1 LTAPVDYD
9 PRRRSD
15 DVVAAKIAVA
25 QLRPGMFRVEVSE
38 GGSRTDHTVTVDDA
52 YARSLGGERVDGV
65 ILVRRS
71 FEFLLEREP
80 KESILKTFAL
90 PLIGR
95 YFPEYEVEIRRRL
108 VS

>member
-1 LTAPVDYD
+1 M
-9 PRRRSD
+9 RRSD
-15 DVVAAKIAVA
+15 DGMAAKIAVA
-25 QLRPGMFRVEVSE
+25 QLRPGTIRVEVDE
-38 GGSRTDHTVTVDDA
+38 GGSRTVHTVTVEDA
-52 YARSLGGERVDGV
+52 YARSLGGDGVDGA

-71 FEFLLEREP
+71 FEFLLECEP
-80 KESILKTFAL
+80 KESILQTFAL